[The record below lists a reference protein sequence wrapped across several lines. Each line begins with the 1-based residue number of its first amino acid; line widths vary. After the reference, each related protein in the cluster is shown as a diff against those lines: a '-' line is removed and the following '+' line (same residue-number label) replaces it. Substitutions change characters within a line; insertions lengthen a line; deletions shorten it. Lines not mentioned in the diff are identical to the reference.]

1 MAPRQK
7 IEVGKRETMV
17 EATARA
23 LIRYIASNRLK
34 AGDQLPSERELVD
47 MTGVSRLPLRE
58 ALCILKGLGL
68 VEARHGKG
76 IFVRRL
82 DMAGVFGML
91 SPLLK
96 AQADINVNH
105 IFEARLHLEAGIA
118 NLAAQHRTSA
128 NLQALQAALDGMRAN
143 FSDDKPAYVK
153 HDMAFH
159 QELANSARN
168 PVFHVIMA
176 AITDL
181 LREVHLRYK
190 DRMEYR
196 KLAIREHEAILAA
209 VRERDGERAEA
220 AMQTHLQNAKE
231 RV

>member
-1 MAPRQK
+1 
-7 IEVGKRETMV
+7 MV

-23 LIRYIASNRLK
+23 LIGYIASNRLK

-68 VEARHGKG
+68 VEAKHGKG

-82 DMAGVFGML
+82 DMAAVFGML

-96 AQADINVNH
+96 TQADTHVNH

-118 NLAAQHRTSA
+118 NLAAQHRAAA

-143 FSDDKPAYVK
+143 FSDD
-153 HDMAFH
+153 

-181 LREVHLRYK
+181 LREVHLMYK
-190 DRMEYR
+190 DKVEYR
-196 KLAIREHEAILAA
+196 KLAIREHEAILDA
-209 VRERDGERAEA
+209 VRERDGERAET
-220 AMQTHLQNAKE
+220 AMQTHLENAKE